1 MKFRLEINCQQIKEK
16 VMSTQRVEQGL
27 KAPKMHF
34 VTKEA
39 YEAEFGE
46 PPAESDLVYETFQ
59 GQLLQ
64 GVSWQ
69 VAQTPRCLLVFCF
82 CQVNIQTGKA
92 GWYQRVSKDTGSVD
106 RVAQLNDAHCID
118 KTGAAM
124 DKLHNMAKKGLLKKH
139 IPAATMEELCEGA
152 PQARVNL
159 SSNLLLH
166 GIFSFS
172 LYYTVYPHLKLKT

>member
-1 MKFRLEINCQQIKEK
+1 M
-16 VMSTQRVEQGL
+16 
-27 KAPKMHF
+27 
-34 VTKEA
+34 
-39 YEAEFGE
+39 
-46 PPAESDLVYETFQ
+46 
-59 GQLLQ
+59 
-64 GVSWQ
+64 
-69 VAQTPRCLLVFCF
+69 
-82 CQVNIQTGKA
+82 
-92 GWYQRVSKDTGSVD
+92 SKDTGSVD